1 VDNHG
6 KLPLEFQLS
15 NSFWPTQCIDAKV
28 LGENCSN
35 LSNRQER
42 VGIRQSC
49 AQMKCNFT
57 YWLHQNCNKPFH
69 IFVYCVAC
77 VLEHHF
83 GNHKFCKGKK
93 EGGWCK
99 YKGDEEMM
107 VKANRRTGTIT
118 STWRWIFML
127 QVLAIQHQY
136 AMEEMLRQSHHLYWC
151 QKSKSLNQ
159 LVAVLS
165 PKDKQLS
172 GSKLLSNHVSLV
184 VIVDSIGFLQG
195 FHRVFMKSWKK

>member
-1 VDNHG
+1 MM
-6 KLPLEFQLS
+6 
-15 NSFWPTQCIDAKV
+15 AKAK
-28 LGENCSN
+28 EEICYHDK
-35 LSNRQER
+35 
-42 VGIRQSC
+42 
-49 AQMKCNFT
+49 QMEADL
-57 YWLHQNCNKPFH
+57 Y
-69 IFVYCVAC
+69 A
-77 VLEHHF
+77 
-83 GNHKFCKGKK
+83 
-93 EGGWCK
+93 
-99 YKGDEEMM
+99 
-107 VKANRRTGTIT
+107 A
-118 STWRWIFML
+118 
-127 QVLAIQHQY
+127 VLAIWHQY